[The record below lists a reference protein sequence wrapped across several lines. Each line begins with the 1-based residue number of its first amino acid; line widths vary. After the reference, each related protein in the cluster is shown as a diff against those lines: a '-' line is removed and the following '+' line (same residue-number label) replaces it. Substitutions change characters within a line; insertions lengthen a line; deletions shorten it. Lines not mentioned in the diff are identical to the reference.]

1 MCFITRKSLQRDT
14 KGENG
19 GEGKVFGRGSCM
31 FWGRQEVGRGRRVKK
46 VGRGRRRGRGR
57 EEVTRANSNIQKRK
71 VTGRKMLVMHQ
82 KKRKIKYH

>member
-46 VGRGRRRGRGR
+46 EGEEGGEGKEEGKREGRGDKG
-57 EEVTRANSNIQKRK
+57 Q
-71 VTGRKMLVMHQ
+71 
-82 KKRKIKYH
+82 